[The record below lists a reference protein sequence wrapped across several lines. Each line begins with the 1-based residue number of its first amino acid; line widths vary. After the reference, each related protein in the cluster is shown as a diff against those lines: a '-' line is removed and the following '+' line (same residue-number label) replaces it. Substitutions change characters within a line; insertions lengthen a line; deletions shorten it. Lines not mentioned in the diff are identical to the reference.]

1 MLKLQL
7 QDVRL
12 DQLSRF
18 FRQGSV
24 LGGTINSGSLGFEVQ
39 VNVDSPEAPQR
50 IAELIRVAR
59 ESCYTHGS
67 LTGLVTINTEVT
79 LNGNPLQMP
88 V

>member
-7 QDVRL
+7 NEVRV

-24 LGGTINSGSLGFEVQ
+24 LGGTITSGSVGFAVQ
-39 VNVDSPEAPQR
+39 VDVQSPEAPER
-50 IAELIRVAR
+50 IIELIRVAR
-59 ESCYTHGS
+59 QSCYTHGALS
-67 LTGLVTINTEVT
+67 EPVPINTEVT
-79 LNGNPLQMP
+79 LNGSPLQIP